1 MKCGSQPEMT
11 NRYVNHSQQGFVFPE
26 SNRMTAFKT
35 ISMRIRAAKTEL
47 EDAGL
52 ETDGMAESTAKL
64 REEMLALS
72 GVDIMKDKNT
82 FKSTYDIFDELA
94 DKWKNLTDIQQASIT
109 ELIAG
114 KRQGNIMSA
123 LMSNWNIAEDTM
135 KQAQNS
141 DGSAEKELGNY
152 QKSIQYSLDKMKA
165 TAQEFANVT
174 LDSSWLKAGVDAGQS
189 LLEILT
195 KILDV
200 GNGIPAILGTI
211 GGIAFFKNLDQPK
224 YLAA

>member
-1 MKCGSQPEMT
+1 
-11 NRYVNHSQQGFVFPE
+11 
-26 SNRMTAFKT
+26 
-35 ISMRIRAAKTEL
+35 
-47 EDAGL
+47 
-52 ETDGMAESTAKL
+52 
-64 REEMLALS
+64 
-72 GVDIMKDKNT
+72 
-82 FKSTYDIFDELA
+82 
-94 DKWKNLTDIQQASIT
+94 
-109 ELIAG
+109 
-114 KRQGNIMSA
+114 MSA

-195 KILDV
+195 QIMDV
-200 GNGIPAILGTI
+200 GGGIPAVLGAI
-211 GGIAFFKNLDQPK
+211 GAVKLFQNLD
-224 YLAA
+224 